1 MIRVLIVEDEPPI
14 ARAVA
19 RLVEEH
25 PAFAAAGIES
35 DGKRALELL
44 QKEQI
49 DVVITDIRMPVMDGL
64 TLLQHIHSEYPRV
77 HTVILSGYQIFS
89 YAQTAIEYQA
99 FDYLLKPVTRERM
112 NRLLDKLEVTC
123 AVASKEERRRELKKS
138 IDGETPLQAGGSDCV
153 VMLLCAGALPHSGT
167 DLLVPGQLFWSKVD
181 LEGLLEQAL
190 GDNFLLFN
198 GKHNAERIV
207 VAEIRDTG
215 RILDSIE
222 AFFQNLARDNSI
234 AITLVGHSVPVAIP
248 KVWEIINR
256 LRLLLYQEIRLGKS
270 QLIWRNCMQP
280 MPAQQEVSLDKLP
293 VELAVEAICVQ
304 NGSQLGKIIEEV
316 LETAEKCDF
325 TQLDFMRFLELIIND
340 SRIASRMNTRQYAA
354 VKLEL
359 SEAVANTVDKT
370 NLAKD
375 LTSVM
380 LLLGGESDSK
390 GKKDL
395 QRTMDEVE
403 QFLLDNF
410 NKPISNEMLSRQF
423 GFVPSYLSKI
433 FRKYKG
439 LSPSEFLTHYRVER
453 AKQFMDAKSD
463 LLVRDIAY
471 LVGYTDHHYFSKIF
485 KRETGIWPTE
495 YQRKEDFKPQP
506 QAL

>member
-1 MIRVLIVEDEPPI
+1 MRLYPAGFHAVPGADYQRQQNRFPHEHPPI
-14 ARAVA
+14 C
-19 RLVEEH
+19 
-25 PAFAAAGIES
+25 P
-35 DGKRALELL
+35 
-44 QKEQI
+44 
-49 DVVITDIRMPVMDGL
+49 
-64 TLLQHIHSEYPRV
+64 
-77 HTVILSGYQIFS
+77 
-89 YAQTAIEYQA
+89 
-99 FDYLLKPVTRERM
+99 
-112 NRLLDKLEVTC
+112 
-123 AVASKEERRRELKKS
+123 
-138 IDGETPLQAGGSDCV
+138 
-153 VMLLCAGALPHSGT
+153 
-167 DLLVPGQLFWSKVD
+167 
-181 LEGLLEQAL
+181 
-190 GDNFLLFN
+190 
-198 GKHNAERIV
+198 
-207 VAEIRDTG
+207 
-215 RILDSIE
+215 
-222 AFFQNLARDNSI
+222 
-234 AITLVGHSVPVAIP
+234 
-248 KVWEIINR
+248 
-256 LRLLLYQEIRLGKS
+256 
-270 QLIWRNCMQP
+270 
-280 MPAQQEVSLDKLP
+280 
-293 VELAVEAICVQ
+293 
-304 NGSQLGKIIEEV
+304 
-316 LETAEKCDF
+316 
-325 TQLDFMRFLELIIND
+325 
-340 SRIASRMNTRQYAA
+340 

-495 YQRKEDFKPQP
+495 YQRKEDFNPQP